1 MKSVSLLTCTLV
13 ALLSNCVELA
23 SGRRGFESRRS
34 LGSGFLSAISLC
46 FFLHVFK
53 LHLSI
58 NMLIMHT
65 MNIKKMA
72 VLFSNLRYSLEALI
86 LRPKKLRYSQ
96 LKFNWRLQAYF
107 PNRNPFFLFSP
118 RTLSQWLSCSA
129 ITVQTCNHTNEAVF
143 NCEPEVMQRPLW
155 FSFKILDHWPKKSLT
170 TWSINQMQI
179 QNRSQILRSRFPA
192 LEVI

>member
-86 LRPKKLRYSQ
+86 LLQKKNCVIRSLNLIEDYKLIS
-96 LKFNWRLQAYF
+96 LIE
-107 PNRNPFFLFSP
+107 
-118 RTLSQWLSCSA
+118 TLSFFFHPGHYLNDLA
-129 ITVQTCNHTNEAVF
+129 AVLLLYKLVTIQTK
-143 NCEPEVMQRPLW
+143 Q
-155 FSFKILDHWPKKSLT
+155 FSIV
-170 TWSINQMQI
+170 
-179 QNRSQILRSRFPA
+179 SQK
-192 LEVI
+192 